1 MKSQQ
6 IRIELATGPALPQPL
21 EGQKASPD
29 LETDWSKAPPSGAM
43 QPRLA
48 EETSPMGLNEMS
60 ALELDAMASRQ
71 DTGRKPEPAFPPK
84 SDNVRVVEMEIEET
98 ETDWSHGGPT
108 ESRQSASLPP
118 PEVHVEAETV
128 DFCR

>member
-1 MKSQQ
+1 M
-6 IRIELATGPALPQPL
+6 LATGPALPQPL
-21 EGQKASPD
+21 EGQKSSPD
-29 LETDWSKAPPSGAM
+29 LETEWSKAPPPGAM
-43 QPRLA
+43 QPRLV

-60 ALELDAMASRQ
+60 ALELDALASRQ

-84 SDNVRVVEMEIEET
+84 PDNVRVVEMEIE

>member
-6 IRIELATGPALPQPL
+6 IRIVLATGPALPQPL
-21 EGQKASPD
+21 EGQKACPD
-29 LETDWSKAPPSGAM
+29 LETDWSKAAPPGAR
-43 QPRLA
+43 QPRLV

-60 ALELDAMASRQ
+60 ALELDALASRQ

-84 SDNVRVVEMEIEET
+84 SDNVRVVEMEIE